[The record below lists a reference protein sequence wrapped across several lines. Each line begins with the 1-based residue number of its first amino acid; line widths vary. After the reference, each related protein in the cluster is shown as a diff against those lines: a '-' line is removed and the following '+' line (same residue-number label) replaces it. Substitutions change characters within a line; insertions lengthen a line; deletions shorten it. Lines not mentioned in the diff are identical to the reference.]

1 MFRDAERA
9 LATDQTS
16 QLSLTLDPAL
26 FSVFATLAVGSA
38 MALLMYPH
46 VLTAAFAA
54 SGPDTLRRVSIALP
68 AWTAVLGLFGLLGV
82 AALAAGIEA
91 PPGNAEAAVPLL
103 VKELMP
109 AALTGLVF
117 GALTVGVLVPAA
129 VMSVAAA
136 TSFVRNVYVEYFH
149 PNATPKYQM
158 RIAQAVSLSAKV
170 GAVVFVFGLRNQD
183 AINLQL
189 LGGVWILQTFPAV
202 AIGLFTRWL
211 HHGALLAGWAAGMA
225 AGTLMVVQRGFSSVV
240 PVGIAGWEVQAYAA
254 VVALG
259 LNLAVAVMLTPVLDR
274 TGALRGPDLTV
285 LPEAVGQV
293 PGAHGSR
300 P

>member
-1 MFRDAERA
+1 MFRDAEQA
-9 LATDQTS
+9 LAAGAQR
-16 QLSLTLDPAL
+16 QVSLTLDPQL
-26 FSVFATLAVGSA
+26 FSVFATLALGSA

-54 SGPDTLRRVSIALP
+54 KSSGTLRRVTIALP

-82 AALAAGIEA
+82 AALAAGIAA
-91 PPGNAEAAVPLL
+91 PAGNAESAVPLL

-117 GALTVGVLVPAA
+117 GALAVGALVPAA
-129 VMSVAAA
+129 VMSIAAA

-149 PNATPKYQM
+149 PTATPKHQM

-170 GAVVFVFGLRNQD
+170 GAVFFVFGLRNQD

-211 HHGALLAGWAAGMA
+211 HQRALLAGWAAGMF
-225 AGTLMVVQRGFSSVV
+225 AGTLMVVQGGFSSLV
-240 PVGIAGWEVQAYAA
+240 PVGIAGWEIQAYAA
-254 VVALG
+254 VVALV
-259 LNLAVAVMLTPVLDR
+259 LNLAVAVALTPVFDR
-274 TGALRGPDLTV
+274 AGALRGPDRTMLS
-285 LPEAVGQV
+285 
-293 PGAHGSR
+293 GSTL
-300 P
+300 